1 MFPHPGYPKPSDFC
15 ERTTLTQDLLQTL
28 TLSGLRHRCAQESD
42 RFFNRLAYDPAF
54 CYELFRRAILERDEQ
69 AWTAVYS
76 QYQRLVTHWV
86 ERNATFP
93 TSGEEAQFFMNRAF
107 EKMWLGITG
116 EKFGTFED
124 LSSILRYLQ
133 MCVHSVMV
141 DFVRQKEHKLK
152 LEAVEELTHHPP
164 ARGTAVEDHIAT
176 NMARKE
182 LWEWLQNQIKDDKE
196 QTVVYGLFVL
206 ALKPREVLDLYPHT
220 FTDIKEIYRAK
231 ENLLARLRRSEELKE
246 FLDDA

>member
-1 MFPHPGYPKPSDFC
+1 MTK
-15 ERTTLTQDLLQTL
+15 EILQTL
-28 TLSGLRHRCAQESD
+28 TLSGLRYRCAQESN
-42 RFFNRLAYDPAF
+42 RFFNRQAYDPAF
-54 CYELFRRAILERDEQ
+54 CYELFRRAILQRDEQ
-69 AWTAVYS
+69 AWAAIYS

-86 ERNATFP
+86 ERNTAFP
-93 TSGEEAQFFMNRAF
+93 SSGEEAQFFMNRAF
-107 EKMWLGITG
+107 EKMWLGITP

-152 LEAVEELTHHPP
+152 LEAVEELIHQPA
-164 ARGTAVEDHIAT
+164 ARGTAVEDGIANKLT
-176 NMARKE
+176 RKE
-182 LWEWLQNQIKDDKE
+182 LWSWLQGELKDEKE

-206 ALKPREVLDLYPHT
+206 ALKPRDLADLYPKV
-220 FTDIKEIYRAK
+220 FDDVKEIYRAK
-231 ENLLARLRRSEELKE
+231 ENLMARLRRSEELKE